1 MATGLQKLKLEFQ
14 NFKSEVI
21 EILEEINDYNYTK
34 DVLGPER
41 IRTEKLKQLI
51 NSLKK
56 GK

>member
-1 MATGLQKLKLEFQ
+1 MATGLQKLRFEFQ

-21 EILEEINDYNYTK
+21 EILEKINDYNHEK

-41 IRTEKLKQLI
+41 QKTEKIKELI

-56 GK
+56 GD